1 MALAHG
7 FVDSGGGGVG
17 DRDVGDG
24 RGETRLLEV
33 AGVWGLGVLAGK
45 KKEKGCGGLTCF
57 INKTGCWIGFGGGLG
72 NGPRGVIRWA
82 GVVVCWIRF
91 CCFGLI

>member
-7 FVDSGGGGVG
+7 FVDSGSGGVG

-33 AGVWGLGVLAGK
+33 ASVWGLGVLAGK
-45 KKEKGCGGLTCF
+45 KKGWG
-57 INKTGCWIGFGGGLG
+57 
-72 NGPRGVIRWA
+72 
-82 GVVVCWIRF
+82 
-91 CCFGLI
+91 

>member
-1 MALAHG
+1 MLSHHQSKPLDYLCFISALNFFLAPKWLCGLLTWRRGLALAHG

-45 KKEKGCGGLTCF
+45 KKDG
-57 INKTGCWIGFGGGLG
+57 
-72 NGPRGVIRWA
+72 
-82 GVVVCWIRF
+82 
-91 CCFGLI
+91 

>member
-33 AGVWGLGVLAGK
+33 VGVWGLGVLARK
-45 KKEKGCGGLTCF
+45 KKGWG
-57 INKTGCWIGFGGGLG
+57 
-72 NGPRGVIRWA
+72 
-82 GVVVCWIRF
+82 
-91 CCFGLI
+91 